1 MNTTLQQLADMS
13 QAEDHAKLSDRIL
26 RHGGVYCLVL
36 SREWGEGMDPY
47 ESPLRSPKVVPIIH
61 SPPNSLLPGPPGA
74 DQIGLKPGQCSSSV
88 GGLRVLGPI
97 TL

>member
-1 MNTTLQQLADMS
+1 MNTTIQQLADMS
-13 QAEDHAKLSDRIL
+13 QAEDHVKLTDRIL
-26 RHGGVYCLVL
+26 RHGVYCLVL

-61 SPPNSLLPGPPGA
+61 SPHSL
-74 DQIGLKPGQCSSSV
+74 LKPGQCSSSV